1 MIGSDNTRITG
12 NWLGTDATG
21 TDTSL
26 ALAPVEAGIS
36 VRGGV
41 NNRIGLATA
50 GNVIAGAD
58 GLGESGVG
66 IRVSGRAPT
75 HRRQQHRHRR
85 DGGVRPRPL
94 RGRHHPVGHQ
104 QRQPRAPEPIG
115 FTRLLD
121 PPLNGSGVVVE
132 GGVRNRITENRFRS
146 NGGLA
151 IDLGGDG
158 PTPNDGGAADD
169 ADTGPNDLLNKPAIA
184 QATLVGNTLTV
195 SGLIDSNPNDNFT
208 IEVFVREA
216 ADDDQDARRFLGA
229 QNLPTPASGET
240 PFSVDFI
247 LGPGDVDLGD
257 VVVATAIDGNND
269 TSELSAGVAVTA
281 GAPPAT
287 EFTVN
292 SSGDTSD
299 GTCNAAHCTLREA
312 INAANTD
319 PGVETIRFEI
329 GTGPVTIAPTSALP
343 VVTQPVVLDATTQ
356 PGYSGVPLIR
366 LDGAG
371 AGASTPGFEIQ
382 GGSTTVRGF
391 SITNFTWDGVKME
404 DGDGNTVEDNWLGV
418 RLNGDGVAAAGN
430 GTYGVLA
437 DFGSAGNLIRR
448 NLIGGN
454 GFGTGG
460 PYSGIGIWH
469 AAADNVVEDNDVGF
483 GPGLLGGES
492 LPNAIGVIVSETTG
506 TRLSGNT
513 IANSTG
519 AGVWV
524 FGSAT
529 SGNAITSNLIHSN
542 GGLGIDL
549 GPQASRRTTPS
560 TRTRARTTSRISR
573 SSPPSTAKSSR
584 APSTAGRCSSIGS
597 SSSRAPT
604 ATRRVTARGHA
615 SSAP

>member
-1 MIGSDNTRITG
+1 M
-12 NWLGTDATG
+12 
-21 TDTSL
+21 
-26 ALAPVEAGIS
+26 
-36 VRGGV
+36 
-41 NNRIGLATA
+41 TA
-50 GNVIAGAD
+50 G
-58 GLGESGVG
+58 
-66 IRVSGRAPT
+66 T
-75 HRRQQHRHRR
+75 
-85 DGGVRPRPL
+85 
-94 RGRHHPVGHQ
+94 
-104 QRQPRAPEPIG
+104 
-115 FTRLLD
+115 
-121 PPLNGSGVVVE
+121 
-132 GGVRNRITENRFRS
+132 
-146 NGGLA
+146 
-151 IDLGGDG
+151 
-158 PTPNDGGAADD
+158 
-169 ADTGPNDLLNKPAIA
+169 
-184 QATLVGNTLTV
+184 
-195 SGLIDSNPNDNFT
+195 
-208 IEVFVREA
+208 
-216 ADDDQDARRFLGA
+216 
-229 QNLPTPASGET
+229 
-240 PFSVDFI
+240 
-247 LGPGDVDLGD
+247 
-257 VVVATAIDGNND
+257 
-269 TSELSAGVAVTA
+269 
-281 GAPPAT
+281 PPAT

-343 VVTQPVVLDATTQ
+343 VVTEPVVLDATTQ

-366 LDGAG
+366 LDGVG

-382 GGSTTVRGF
+382 GGGTTVRGF

-437 DFGSAGNLIRR
+437 DFGSAGNVIRR

-492 LPNAIGVIVSETTG
+492 LPNAIGVIIAETTG

-513 IANSTG
+513 ITNSTG
-519 AGVWV
+519 PGVWV

-529 SGNAITSNLIHSN
+529 SGNAITANLIHSN

-549 GPQASRRTTPS
+549 GPSGVTANDAFDADTGANDLQNFPGHHRR
-560 TRTRARTTSRISR
+560 RRRRR
-573 SSPPSTAKSSR
+573 SR
-584 APSTAGRCSSIGS
+584 APSTARRCSSTGS
-597 SSSRAPT
+597 SSSRAPP
-604 ATRRVTARGHA
+604 ATRRATAKGHA
-615 SSAP
+615 SSAPWTASGPARPETPSSARASLRLRMVSSSPPRPPTRTATPPSSRAVSPSPAPA